1 MSPQEVS
8 ILGRF
13 ASFLLGIGAD
23 PADSEYIRLIKR
35 IWYVSTAISL
45 PASLVFTV
53 SEFRAG
59 RPFGAAGFFVSF
71 LLFLAVLV
79 DGAKFPRR
87 FERDATFVLLFFVL
101 APAFMTVISEGI
113 WRSQGA
119 IMIGILG
126 PIYALIL
133 PRRRLAIFLFGL
145 YSVLVLVLGVF
156 WRFPQDEPYIP
167 VGIEPLGFWLG
178 YLVILAFIFGGM
190 YFFVVQ
196 REKAYVL
203 LGLEKEK
210 SERLLRRIEQD
221 LAQAADIQKRLLPAG
236 APRFEGFDIA
246 GTNIPC
252 YEVGGDY
259 YDFLPIDGDRLGV
272 VIADVSGKGM
282 SAALLMAS
290 LRAALLAEIHPGFDV
305 AAMAGRLN
313 DFAHRSTD
321 SKNFITF
328 FFGELDRRSGE
339 LRYVNAG
346 HNPPFVARR
355 PGEVAALGVSGF
367 PLGMFP
373 AVSYEPGSVRL
384 EPGDVM
390 VLFTDGIPE
399 ARNGDGREYTEERF
413 RVLAAGHRGLAA
425 ADLCR
430 KLLEDVHGFAAAGQP
445 CDDITLVV
453 VKR

>member
-1 MSPQEVS
+1 MSPKEQGIFNKS
-8 ILGRF
+8 
-13 ASFLLGIGAD
+13 ASFILGIGAD
-23 PADSEYIRLIKR
+23 PADSEYTRIIKR
-35 IWYVSTAISL
+35 IWYVSTTISL
-45 PASLVFTV
+45 PASLAFTV
-53 SEFRAG
+53 GEFRAG
-59 RPFGAAGFFVSF
+59 RPYGAAGFFVSF
-71 LLFLAVLV
+71 LLFLAILV
-79 DGAKFPRR
+79 DGARHPRR
-87 FERDATFVLLFFVL
+87 FERDASVVLFFFVL
-101 APAFMTVISEGI
+101 APASMTFISEGI

-119 IMIGILG
+119 IMVGILG

-133 PRRRLAIFLFGL
+133 PKRRLAVFLFGL

-167 VGIEPLGFWLG
+167 VGIDPLGFWAG
-178 YLVILAFIFGGM
+178 YLVMLGFIFGGM

-203 LGLEKEK
+203 LGREKEK

-221 LAQAADIQKRLLPAG
+221 LAQAADIQKRLLPSG

-259 YDFLPIDGDRLGV
+259 YDFLPIDADRLGV

-305 AAMAGRLN
+305 AAMAARLN
-313 DFAHRSTD
+313 DFVHRSTD
-321 SKNFITF
+321 SSGYITF

-346 HNPPFVARR
+346 HNPPFVSRR
-355 PGEVAALGVSGF
+355 PGEVAPLGVSGF

-399 ARNGDGREYTEERF
+399 ARNGEGRQYAEERL
-413 RVLAAGHRGLAA
+413 RDLAAGHRGLAA

-430 KLLEDVHGFAAAGQP
+430 KVLEDVGGFAAAGQP